1 MAALRAVMVVTVA
14 LRDGTALEAPCGGQE
29 LGEWWRHPCE
39 TRVASSTR
47 ILSNVPEFYLIWSRN

>member
-47 ILSNVPEFYLIWSRN
+47 ILSNVPEFYLI